1 MAGRGGRKPRA
12 ADRVTAPTNEGI
24 STMSENAETLDQ
36 SDQAILSFEVSDE
49 ALEAASG
56 LADRPN
62 LPCTSPPC
70 LASTFCEN
78 KC

>member
-1 MAGRGGRKPRA
+1 MNEKTLKPNEPDRRSGGKSAIERRTSEEKI
-12 ADRVTAPTNEGI
+12 VTEDI
-24 STMSENAETLDQ
+24 
-36 SDQAILSFEVSDE
+36 SDE

-56 LADRPN
+56 LGDPAN

>member
-1 MAGRGGRKPRA
+1 MNAKTLKPVEPDRRSGGKSAIELCKREEKI
-12 ADRVTAPTNEGI
+12 VTEDI
-24 STMSENAETLDQ
+24 
-36 SDQAILSFEVSDE
+36 SDE

-56 LADRPN
+56 LGDRSN

>member
-1 MAGRGGRKPRA
+1 MNAKILKPIEPERRSGGKSAIERR
-12 ADRVTAPTNEGI
+12 T
-24 STMSENAETLDQ
+24 SEEKV
-36 SDQAILSFEVSDE
+36 AIEDISDE

-56 LADRPN
+56 LGDPTN

>member
-1 MAGRGGRKPRA
+1 MNAKTLKPVEPDRRSGGKSAIELNKREEKI
-12 ADRVTAPTNEGI
+12 VTEDI
-24 STMSENAETLDQ
+24 
-36 SDQAILSFEVSDE
+36 SDE

>member
-1 MAGRGGRKPRA
+1 MNAKTLKPVEPDRRSGGKSA
-12 ADRVTAPTNEGI
+12 IELHTSEEKIVTEDI
-24 STMSENAETLDQ
+24 
-36 SDQAILSFEVSDE
+36 SDE

-56 LADRPN
+56 LGDAPKL

>member
-1 MAGRGGRKPRA
+1 MNRNTFKPIEPNQQSGGTGAHTPRPSDEEILT
-12 ADRVTAPTNEGI
+12 ADI
-24 STMSENAETLDQ
+24 
-36 SDQAILSFEVSDE
+36 SDE

-56 LADRPN
+56 VEESPRL
-62 LPCTSPPC
+62 LPCIAPPC

>member
-1 MAGRGGRKPRA
+1 MNAKTLKPIEPDRRSGGKSAIELRTSEEKI
-12 ADRVTAPTNEGI
+12 VTEDI
-24 STMSENAETLDQ
+24 
-36 SDQAILSFEVSDE
+36 SDE

-56 LADRPN
+56 LGDPAN

>member
-1 MAGRGGRKPRA
+1 MNAKTLKPIEPDRRSGGKSAIELRTSEEKI
-12 ADRVTAPTNEGI
+12 VTEDI
-24 STMSENAETLDQ
+24 
-36 SDQAILSFEVSDE
+36 SDE

-56 LADRPN
+56 IGDPPN

>member
-1 MAGRGGRKPRA
+1 MNGNTFKPIEPNQQSGGAGAHAPRSS
-12 ADRVTAPTNEGI
+12 DEEIVTADI
-24 STMSENAETLDQ
+24 
-36 SDQAILSFEVSDE
+36 SDE

-56 LADRPN
+56 VGESPRL